1 MATEFPESSRLHST
15 RQRLRAI
22 LFPRTEQDRER
33 RRILSMLVPFFSLAF
48 VAAFVPLVTM
58 VLTTVSESRFE
69 VSGFTL
75 EAWRS
80 LLTDPLYLEVAW
92 NTLWF
97 AAATTIASVF
107 IAVIVAH
114 SLQKYDLPGKSVLVA
129 IISFPISLPGIVVA
143 FMIIVLLGRQGLL
156 TNAAAFFTGGDPIT
170 MATATSIFGLFLGYL
185 FSLIPR
191 STMVMRATYGEINRK
206 AEEAARALGAGPLE
220 TFYYVTLP
228 EIRPGIVAA
237 IILTFRTA
245 LAIFGTVL
253 VLKSLV
259 VVTLRIDMELGS
271 AGGFN
276 IQLASAIGVIFFVFS
291 LLFTFVGLKYTSAE
305 VVEI

>member
-1 MATEFPESSRLHST
+1 MATEFPESSRPRST
-15 RQRLRAI
+15 RQRVRET
-22 LFPRTEQDRER
+22 LFPRTEEDRER

-69 VSGFTL
+69 VSGFTT
-75 EAWRS
+75 EAWRA
-80 LLTDPLYLEVAW
+80 LLNEPIYREVAW

-97 AAATTIASVF
+97 AAVTTVSSVF
-107 IAVIVAH
+107 IAVVVAH
-114 SLQKYDLPGKSVLVA
+114 SLQKYDLPGKSILIA

-156 TNAAAFFTGGDPIT
+156 TNAAAFFTGGDPIS
-170 MATATSIFGLFLGYL
+170 MATATSIFGLYLGYL
-185 FSLIPR
+185 FSLVPR

-291 LLFTFVGLKYTSAE
+291 LAFTFIGLKYTSAE

>member
-1 MATEFPESSRLHST
+1 MATESSESSRLRST
-15 RQRLRAI
+15 RQRVRAV
-22 LFPRTEQDRER
+22 LFPRTERDRER
-33 RRILSMLVPFFSLAF
+33 RRILAMLVPFFSLAV
-48 VAAFVPLVTM
+48 VAAFVPLITM
-58 VLTTVSESRFE
+58 TLTTVSESRFE
-69 VSGFTL
+69 IAGFTL
-75 EAWRS
+75 EAWRA
-80 LLTDPLYLEVAW
+80 LATDPLYHEVAW

-97 AAATTIASVF
+97 AAVTTVSSVF
-107 IAVIVAH
+107 VAVVVAH
-114 SLQKYDLPGKSVLVA
+114 SLQKYDLPGERLVVA
-129 IISFPISLPGIVVA
+129 IVSFPISLPGIVVA

-156 TNAAAFFTGGDPIT
+156 TNAAAFFTGGDPIS
-170 MATATSIFGLFLGYL
+170 MATATSIFGLYLGYL

-191 STMVMRATYGEINRK
+191 STMVMRATYGEINRT

-220 TFYYVTLP
+220 TFYHVTLP

-276 IQLASAIGVIFFVFS
+276 IQLASAIGVIFFLFS
-291 LLFTFVGLKYTSAE
+291 LAFTFVGLKYTSAE

>member
-1 MATEFPESSRLHST
+1 MATEFPESSRLRST
-15 RQRLRAI
+15 RQRLRDT
-22 LFPRTEQDRER
+22 LFPRTEEDRER

-69 VSGFTL
+69 ISGFTL
-75 EAWRS
+75 AAWRA
-80 LLTDPLYLEVAW
+80 LLNEPIYLEVAW

-97 AAATTIASVF
+97 AAVTTVSSVF
-107 IAVIVAH
+107 IAVVVAH
-114 SLQKYDLPGKSVLVA
+114 SLQKYDLPGRSILVA

-156 TNAAAFFTGGDPIT
+156 TNAAAFFTGGNPIT
-170 MATATSIFGLFLGYL
+170 MATATSIFGLYLGYL

-291 LLFTFVGLKYTSAE
+291 LAFTFVGLKYTSAE
-305 VVEI
+305 VVEL

>member
-1 MATEFPESSRLHST
+1 MATEFPESSRPRST
-15 RQRLRAI
+15 RQRVRET
-22 LFPRTEQDRER
+22 LFPRTEEDRER

-69 VSGFTL
+69 VTGFTL
-75 EAWRS
+75 EAWRA
-80 LLTDPLYLEVAW
+80 LLNDPIYREIAW

-97 AAATTIASVF
+97 AAVTTVSSVF

-114 SLQKYDLPGKSVLVA
+114 SLQKYDLPGKGILVA

-143 FMIIVLLGRQGLL
+143 FMIIILLGRQGLL
-156 TNAAAFFTGGDPIT
+156 TNAAAFFTGGDPIS
-170 MATATSIFGLFLGYL
+170 MATATSIFGLYLGYL

-259 VVTLRIDMELGS
+259 VVTLRIDLELGS

-291 LLFTFVGLKYTSAE
+291 LAFTFVGLRYTSAE

>member
-1 MATEFPESSRLHST
+1 
-15 RQRLRAI
+15 
-22 LFPRTEQDRER
+22 
-33 RRILSMLVPFFSLAF
+33 MLVPFFSLAF

-69 VSGFTL
+69 VTGFTL
-75 EAWRS
+75 EAWRA
-80 LLTDPLYLEVAW
+80 LLNDPIYREVAW

-97 AAATTIASVF
+97 AAVTTISSVF
-107 IAVIVAH
+107 IAVVVAH
-114 SLQKYDLPGKSVLVA
+114 SLQKYDLPGKGILVA

-143 FMIIVLLGRQGLL
+143 FMIIILLGRQGLL
-156 TNAAAFFTGGDPIT
+156 TNAAAFFTGGDPIS
-170 MATATSIFGLFLGYL
+170 MATATSIFGLYLGYL

-259 VVTLRIDMELGS
+259 VVTLRIDLELGS

-276 IQLASAIGVIFFVFS
+276 IQLASAIGVIFFLFS
-291 LLFTFVGLKYTSAE
+291 LAFTFVGLKYTSAE

>member
-1 MATEFPESSRLHST
+1 MATEFPESSQPRST
-15 RQRLRAI
+15 RQRVRKT
-22 LFPRTEQDRER
+22 LFPRTEEDRER
-33 RRILSMLVPFFSLAF
+33 RRILAMLVPFFSLAF

-69 VSGFTL
+69 ITGFTL
-75 EAWRS
+75 AAWRA
-80 LLTDPLYLEVAW
+80 LLNEPIYLEVAW

-97 AAATTIASVF
+97 AAVTTVSSVF
-107 IAVIVAH
+107 IAVVVAH
-114 SLQKYDLPGKSVLVA
+114 SLQKYDLPGKGILVA

-156 TNAAAFFTGGDPIT
+156 TNAAAFFTGGDAIS
-170 MATATSIFGLFLGYL
+170 MATATSIFGLYLGYL

-259 VVTLRIDMELGS
+259 VVTLRIDLELGS

-276 IQLASAIGVIFFVFS
+276 IQLASAIGVIFFIFS
-291 LLFTFVGLKYTSAE
+291 LAFTFIGLKYTSAE

>member
-1 MATEFPESSRLHST
+1 MATEFPESSRLRST
-15 RQRLRAI
+15 RQRVRDT
-22 LFPRTEQDRER
+22 LFPQTERDRER

-69 VSGFTL
+69 VTGFTL
-75 EAWRS
+75 KAWRA
-80 LLTDPLYLEVAW
+80 LVADPIYLEVAW

-97 AAATTIASVF
+97 AAVTTVSSVF
-107 IAVIVAH
+107 IAVIVAY
-114 SLQKYDLPGKSVLVA
+114 SLQKYDLPGKSVLIA

-156 TNAAAFFTGGDPIT
+156 TNAAAFFTGGNPIT
-170 MATATSIFGLFLGYL
+170 MATATSIFGLYLGYL

-259 VVTLRIDMELGS
+259 VVTLRIDLELGS

>member
-1 MATEFPESSRLHST
+1 MATEFPESSRPRSA
-15 RQRLRAI
+15 RQRIRET
-22 LFPRTEQDRER
+22 LFPRTEEDRER

-69 VSGFTL
+69 VTGFTL
-75 EAWRS
+75 EAWRA
-80 LLTDPLYLEVAW
+80 LLNDPIYREVAW

-97 AAATTIASVF
+97 AAVTTISSVF
-107 IAVIVAH
+107 IAVVVAH
-114 SLQKYDLPGKSVLVA
+114 SLQKYGLSGKGILVA

-143 FMIIVLLGRQGLL
+143 FMIIILLGRQGLL
-156 TNAAAFFTGGDPIT
+156 TNAAAFFTGGDPIS
-170 MATATSIFGLFLGYL
+170 MATATSIFGLYLGYL

-259 VVTLRIDMELGS
+259 VVTLRIDLELGS

-276 IQLASAIGVIFFVFS
+276 IQLASAIGVIFFLFS
-291 LLFTFVGLKYTSAE
+291 LAFTFVGLKYTSAE